1 MSESPDHKRAVRRI
15 VLPSGRRIEIVTYND
30 DTVRQLHVCP
40 SCGSELVQPVA
51 WSETEDDRWDLV
63 LECPNCSWVESGT
76 FTRLQVEQLEERLDE
91 GLAAILNDLQ
101 RLSQANMSSD
111 VDRFLFALNADLI
124 LPEDF

>member
-15 VLPSGRRIEIVTYND
+15 VLPSGRRIEIVTYTD
-30 DTVRQLHVCP
+30 DAVRQLHLCP

-51 WSETEDDRWDLV
+51 WNETDDERWDLV
-63 LECPNCSWVESGT
+63 LECPNCYWAESGT

-91 GLAAILNDLQ
+91 GLAAMLGDLQ
-101 RLSQANMSSD
+101 RLSQANMSGD
-111 VDRFLFALNADLI
+111 VDRFLSALNADMI